1 MSQQI
6 TDTFLR
12 TIADAVPCLLA
23 YWDRDLLCSF
33 ANRPYSDWFGR
44 PLDRI
49 IGESMQGLLG
59 EHVFTLNLPHID
71 AVLAGQDQ
79 KFERVLTKADGTITH
94 AWVNYVPHRAP
105 DDSIRGFFVLVT
117 DITDLRQDQ
126 RSAESE
132 SRYRLLAEQSS
143 DMVFQLDRNQIR
155 RYVSPA
161 SREILGYEP
170 HELVGL
176 KPVSQIH
183 PDDADRVAG
192 VFGSL
197 IDGSVERTSVTNRIR
212 HRDGHWVW
220 VEVEFRS
227 IRDQKTGE
235 PAGIIGAMRDI
246 SHRKTL
252 EIELADANRRLE
264 ALARQDALTGLANR
278 RTFDEMLPQY
288 YRRAR
293 QARES
298 FTIVMID
305 VDRFKLYNDRY
316 GHPEGDDCLR
326 QVGAAIAASIRHA
339 QDIAARYGGEEFAL
353 LLPET
358 DEDSAA
364 LVADR
369 IRQSVERLAV
379 EHKDSPYGIVT
390 ISAGVCSIAIDAAD
404 EGPDTLLRYADLAL
418 YAAKNAGRNRVARS
432 STASAAIGRGGVSPC
447 CDSCD
452 ARPGWPDRP
461 SAVS

>member
-1 MSQQI
+1 MSQRI
-6 TDTFLR
+6 SDTFLR
-12 TIADAVPCLLA
+12 TIADAVPCLMA

-44 PLDRI
+44 PLERI
-49 IGESMQGLLG
+49 IGESMQSLLG
-59 EHVFTLNLPHID
+59 DHVFSLNLPLID
-71 AVLAGQDQ
+71 AVLAGQEQ

-94 AWVNYVPHRAP
+94 AWVNYIPHRAP
-105 DDSIRGFFVLVT
+105 DGTTCGFFVLVT
-117 DITDLRQDQ
+117 DITDLRRAEQHF
-126 RSAESE
+126 AESE
-132 SRYRLLAEQSS
+132 SRYRLLADQSS
-143 DMVFQLDRNQIR
+143 DMIFQLDRNQVR

-176 KPVSQIH
+176 KPVSQVH
-183 PDDADRVAG
+183 PDDAERVSA

-235 PAGIIGAMRDI
+235 PAGIIGAMRNI
-246 SHRKTL
+246 SLRKSL

-278 RTFDEMLPQY
+278 RTFDEMLPLY
-288 YRRAR
+288 HRRAR
-293 QARES
+293 QGRES

-316 GHPEGDDCLR
+316 GHPDGDDCLR
-326 QVGAAIAASIRHA
+326 RVGAAIMASIR
-339 QDIAARYGGEEFAL
+339 QTRDIAARYGGEEFAL
-353 LLPET
+353 LLADT
-358 DEDSAA
+358 DEDNAA

-369 IRQSVERLAV
+369 IRQNVERLAL

-390 ISAGVCSIAIDAAD
+390 ISAGVCSTAVDAAD
-404 EGPDTLLRYADLAL
+404 EGPDTLLRLADLAL
-418 YAAKNAGRNRVARS
+418 YAAKDAGRNVVVRS
-432 STASAAIGRGGVSPC
+432 SQAGTAIVPGQVRVSMLRRRE
-447 CDSCD
+447 S
-452 ARPGWPDRP
+452 RPG
-461 SAVS
+461 

>member
-1 MSQQI
+1 M
-6 TDTFLR
+6 
-12 TIADAVPCLLA
+12 A

-44 PLDRI
+44 PLERI
-49 IGESMQGLLG
+49 IGESMQSLLG
-59 EHVFTLNLPHID
+59 DHVFSLNLPLID
-71 AVLAGQDQ
+71 AVLAGQEQ

-94 AWVNYVPHRAP
+94 AWVNYIPHRAP
-105 DDSIRGFFVLVT
+105 DGTTCGFFVLVT
-117 DITDLRQDQ
+117 DITDLRRAEQHF
-126 RSAESE
+126 AESE
-132 SRYRLLAEQSS
+132 SRYRLLADQSS
-143 DMVFQLDRNQIR
+143 DMIFQLDRNQVR

-176 KPVSQIH
+176 KPVSQVH
-183 PDDADRVAG
+183 PDDAERVSA

-220 VEVEFRS
+220 GEVEFRS
-227 IRDQKTGE
+227 IRDRKTGE
-235 PAGIIGAMRDI
+235 PAGIIGAMRNI
-246 SHRKTL
+246 SLRKSL

-278 RTFDEMLPQY
+278 RTFGEMLPLY
-288 YRRAR
+288 HRRAR
-293 QARES
+293 QGRES

-316 GHPEGDDCLR
+316 GHPDGDDCLR
-326 QVGAAIAASIRHA
+326 RVGAAIMASIR
-339 QDIAARYGGEEFAL
+339 QTRDIAARYGGEEFAL
-353 LLPET
+353 LLADT
-358 DEDSAA
+358 DEDNAA

-369 IRQSVERLAV
+369 IRQNVERLAL

-390 ISAGVCSIAIDAAD
+390 ISAGVCSTAVDAAD
-404 EGPDTLLRYADLAL
+404 EGPDTLLRLADLAL
-418 YAAKNAGRNRVARS
+418 YAAKDAGRNVVVRS
-432 STASAAIGRGGVSPC
+432 SQADTAIVPGQVRVSMLRRRE
-447 CDSCD
+447 S
-452 ARPGWPDRP
+452 RPG
-461 SAVS
+461 